1 MELKELIDSLPMQ
14 ICIDKSYGRYYCYLT
29 IIKDEDGY
37 NVDYQYDEPYEG
49 PSPITNTFIDK
60 DLSVAL
66 NKMKEELEKLRKEGV
81 LIKEKY

>member
-14 ICIDKSYGRYYCYLT
+14 ICIDNDYSRYYCYLT

-49 PSPITNTFIDK
+49 PAPITKTFIDK

-66 NKMKEELEKLRKEGV
+66 NKMKEELEELRKEGV